1 MDSTAFIS
9 GYISAQ
15 IGRVQLAAA
24 GSLLRANEDR
34 RFGPVIDAASIVKLV
49 DAAEAGIEQFA
60 NAAAGIGRRVNLTA

>member
-1 MDSTAFIS
+1 MDSTAFVS

-24 GSLLRANEDR
+24 ASLLRTNDDH
-34 RFGPVIDAASIVKLV
+34 RFGPAIEAASIVRLV

-60 NAAAGIGRRVNLTA
+60 NAAAGIGSRVNLTA